1 MTKLLIKGQPLMLS
15 NFFKTKPVIDEAS
28 REWIFDT
35 FAWCMEQLD
44 GDFFEQNSELIL
56 PNNTFYPGNSSSVEE
71 MAETIF
77 ANTVKYTGM
86 TSWPIKLVPA
96 QSFTQKP
103 MPQLYFKSRLRG
115 ENANVSSKVNTNTSA
130 NIDSQV
136 SGEISYKVEGKEVV
150 PDLDTSI
157 DIAYYPS
164 QLNQPQ
170 DLIAYLVQHQASI
183 LVNQNG
189 TITSA
194 ISAPGGKEALAQT
207 IDLVACFMGFGV
219 IFANTA
225 YQFKGG
231 CGSCN
236 NRNLNRQ
243 SALPELETVYA
254 LALFCVIKGCDIK
267 PVKKELKSHLY
278 KPFRQAHKE
287 ISRYLQ
293 QTDNPLHSQLSL
305 P

>member
-1 MTKLLIKGQPLMLS
+1 MLS
-15 NFFKTKPVIDEAS
+15 TFFKAKPVIDEAS

-35 FAWCMEQLD
+35 FAWCIAQLD
-44 GDFFEQNSELIL
+44 GDFFEDNSELIL
-56 PNNTFYPGNSSSVEE
+56 PNNNFYPGSSSSVEE

-77 ANTVKYTGM
+77 ANTIKYTGM
-86 TSWPIKLVPA
+86 TSWPIRLVSA
-96 QSFTQKP
+96 DNFTPKA
-103 MPQLYFKSRLRG
+103 MPQLSFESTLRG
-115 ENANVSSKVNTNTSA
+115 ENAIVTSE
-130 NIDSQV
+130 ISSQV
-136 SGEISYKVEGKEVV
+136 SGEVSYKVEGEKVV
-150 PDLDTSI
+150 PTI
-157 DIAYYPS
+157 DIAFHPS

-170 DLIAYLVQHQASI
+170 DLIAYLVQIQAGI

-189 TITSA
+189 ILP
-194 ISAPGGKEALAQT
+194 PGGKEVLAQT

-243 SALPELETVYA
+243 AALPELETVYA
-254 LALFCVIKGCDIK
+254 LALFSVIKRSDTK
-267 PVKKELKSHLY
+267 QVKKALKSHLY

-287 ISRYLQ
+287 ISLYLQ
-293 QTDNPLHSQLSL
+293 QTANPAHALMASN
-305 P
+305 

>member
-1 MTKLLIKGQPLMLS
+1 MFST
-15 NFFKTKPVIDEAS
+15 FFKAKPVIDEAS

-35 FAWCMEQLD
+35 FAWCIAQLD
-44 GDFFEQNSELIL
+44 GDYFKNNSELIL
-56 PNNTFYPGNSSSVEE
+56 PNNSFYPGSSSSVEE

-77 ANTVKYTGM
+77 ANTLKYAGM
-86 TSWPIKLVPA
+86 TSWPLALVSA
-96 QSFTQKP
+96 EKFFQKP
-103 MPQLYFKSRLRG
+103 MPQLSFESRLRG
-115 ENANVSSKVNTNTSA
+115 ESAKVSSMINADLSSNARREV
-130 NIDSQV
+130 
-136 SGEISYKVEGKEVV
+136 SYKVAGEEVA
-150 PDLDTSI
+150 PSKPTMPTI
-157 DIAYYPS
+157 DIAFHPS

-170 DLIAYLVQHQASI
+170 DLIAYLVQIKASI
-183 LVNQNG
+183 LVNQHG
-189 TITSA
+189 MLT
-194 ISAPGGKEALAQT
+194 PGGKEVLAQT

-243 SALPELETVYA
+243 AALPELETVYA
-254 LALFCVIKGCDIK
+254 LALFCVIKGSDIK
-267 PVKKELKSHLY
+267 PVKKALKSHLH

-287 ISRYLQ
+287 ISLYLQ
-293 QTDNPLHSQLSL
+293 QTDNPAHALLTL